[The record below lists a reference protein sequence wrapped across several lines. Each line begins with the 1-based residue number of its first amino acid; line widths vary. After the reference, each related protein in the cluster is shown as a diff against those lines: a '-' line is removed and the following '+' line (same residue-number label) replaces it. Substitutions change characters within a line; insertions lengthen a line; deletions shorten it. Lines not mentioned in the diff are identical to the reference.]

1 MKKLFL
7 TSILLVVPQLLW
19 GAFRAA
25 DLVVIP
31 AAAAASGLQ
40 GSNWHTDVEI
50 MNVDSVPVD
59 VMLVFLPTGNFDNTF
74 RYDTFTN
81 HLGGRS
87 EDGFTKVDPRLKDI
101 QPGQAVLLE
110 NVIEAHWGQNSMGAL
125 LVFAFTAG
133 SFKQTTPPG
142 GEPRKIL
149 VWSRTY
155 NKQTAEDGTVSTFG
169 QAIPGIPWYYYIDPH
184 QEARGLNKVVFS
196 GIREDAAFR
205 TNIGLVNLSD
215 RLTTLE
221 VELVLYDAQGTK
233 LKERGVILRPLA
245 HLQFDQAAKRGLFGL
260 EEDLAFGTVEISVK
274 AWRSSAAEPTP
285 ALLAYVSRVDN
296 VTNDAV
302 FLEQSFTKEFPWDC
316 VFNGNCSPQ
325 PFQSLSMPRL
335 FHRPLYP
342 PHP

>member
-1 MKKLFL
+1 MKKLAL
-7 TSILLVVPQLLW
+7 TWIILSVPHLLW
-19 GAFRAA
+19 GSFRAA
-25 DLVVIP
+25 DLVVVP
-31 AAAAASGLQ
+31 AAAAAPGLES
-40 GSNWHTDVEI
+40 SNWRTDVEI

-59 VMLVFLPTGNFDNTF
+59 VMLVFLPTGNFNNTF
-74 RYDTFTN
+74 SYDTFTN

-87 EDGFTKVDPRLKDI
+87 EDGFTKVDPKLKDI

-110 NVIEAHWGQNSMGAL
+110 NPLEAYWGQNTMGAL

-133 SFKQTTPPG
+133 SFKQTNPPG

-155 NKQTAEDGTVSTFG
+155 NERTAEDGTVSTFG
-169 QAIPGIPWYYYIDPH
+169 QAIPGIPWYYYIDPN
-184 QEARGLNKVVFS
+184 QQAQGLNKVVFS

-221 VELVLYDAQGTK
+221 VQLVLYDSDGAK
-233 LKERGVILRPLA
+233 LKDFGVVLNPLA
-245 HLQFDQAAKRGLFGL
+245 HRQFDQAAKSFFGL
-260 EEDLAFGTVEISVK
+260 EEDLAFGTLEISVK
-274 AWRSSAAEPTP
+274 AWQSSSAEPTP
-285 ALLAYVSRVDN
+285 ALLAYVSRIDN

-302 FLEQSFTKEFPWDC
+302 FLEQTFTKEFPWDC

-325 PFQSLSMPRL
+325 SLQGLSMSRL
-335 FHRPLYP
+335 FRRHLHP

>member
-7 TSILLVVPQLLW
+7 ASIVLFAPQILW

-31 AAAAASGLQ
+31 AVAAASGLQ
-40 GSNWHTDVEI
+40 SSNWRTDVEI

-87 EDGFTKVDPRLKDI
+87 EDGFAKVDPKLKDI
-101 QPGQAVLLE
+101 QPGRAVLLE
-110 NVIEAHWGQNSMGAL
+110 NVIEAHWGQNSVGAL

-155 NKQTAEDGTVSTFG
+155 DKRTAEDGTVSTFG

-184 QEARGLNKVVFS
+184 RQAQGLNKVVFS
-196 GIREDAAFR
+196 GIREDAGFR

-233 LKERGVILRPLA
+233 LKDLGVALQPLA
-245 HLQFDQAAKRGLFGL
+245 HLQFNQAVKSGLFGL
-260 EEDLAFGTVEISVK
+260 EEDLAFGTLEISVK

-325 PFQSLSMPRL
+325 SLQGLSMPRP
-335 FHRPLYP
+335 FRRPLPP